1 MQSLSRLDVLAAAA
15 AAASLVL
22 PAADRRL
29 AAPEPRKITA
39 VLIAAAQKEGKVSC
53 FSVVELPVAKNS
65 FANLHDL
72 KWMGIV
78 KAKPRRLGN
87 HHDRDPANGRH
98 PRLGLHCGVGKA

>member
-1 MQSLSRLDVLAAAA
+1 MQSLSRLDALAAAA

-53 FSVVELPVAKNS
+53 FSVVELPVAKKVAKAFKAR
-65 FANLHDL
+65 FANLSVRVERSGAERHQ
-72 KWMGIV
+72 
-78 KAKPRRLGN
+78 APCPRIREPG
-87 HHDRDPANGRH
+87 
-98 PRLGLHCGVGKA
+98 